1 MNPASAFPP
10 AMGPGGLSQVF
21 NIQQIGGALGIF
33 AVFDRFFGGNP
44 YLSAGFGILF
54 VTTLYQYFW
63 KLVYYLWHR
72 FKKTTYFSINV
83 DQGDESY
90 RWLMEWFSEQPYCK
104 EAREMSIRASWG
116 PQQPGQVPG
125 GGPPGGLLGG
135 GLGQRR
141 SYADDDSDDEE
152 DENGLKQRRPRVMWL
167 PAEGTHYFRYQ
178 GTLIALTRGRGE
190 AKVAGSAAAPSGGG
204 ESLNIKAFTT
214 NRKFLRTIVREA
226 RKLYYSR
233 QENKT
238 NIFIGE
244 DIHWKTIGARNKRDL
259 SSVVLD
265 EGVLKLLS
273 DDLRTFIND
282 RDWYMR
288 CGVPY
293 RRGYLLYGPPG
304 TGKTSFILSIAGK
317 FELSVCVL
325 VLSSNFMNDQKLSS
339 LIKNSPANSIL
350 LLEDVD
356 VAFTQSDLKQG
367 VSFSGLLNAIDGI
380 AAGDGRILFMTTN
393 HIERLSTALIR
404 PGRVDVRVKFDLA
417 SKSQIKGMFWRFY
430 KDLKLPDL
438 EKIEKQVVDRIE
450 DRTVSTAQLQGLFIR
465 NKSSPQ
471 DLLDGLDEFIEQ
483 CKKEWSTE
491 QTRSAAFSESQTFV
505 TPTLNA
511 LGLPVHPQ
519 PVQPMQTG
527 MGPMGPIMP
536 MPPPGTVVTP
546 IIIGPN

>member
-1 MNPASAFPP
+1 MNPATAAGFPP
-10 AMGPGGLSQVF
+10 AMGPGGIPQMF

-33 AVFDRFFGGNP
+33 AVLDRFFGGNP
-44 YLSAGFGILF
+44 YLSAGFGILI

-63 KLVYYLWHR
+63 KLVYFLWAR
-72 FKKTTYFSINV
+72 FKKNTYYSIAV
-83 DQGDESY
+83 DQGDETY
-90 RWLMEWFSEQPYCK
+90 RWLMEWFAEQPYCK

-116 PQQPGQVPG
+116 PLQGGQLGVGAPIPGLHG
-125 GGPPGGLLGG
+125 GGI
-135 GLGQRR
+135 GQRR
-141 SYADDDSDDEE
+141 AGQDDDSDDEE

-178 GTLIALTRGRGE
+178 GALLALTRGRGGE
-190 AKVAGSAAAPSGGG
+190 AKPGAGAAPATA
-204 ESLNIKAFTT
+204 ESLNLKAYTT
-214 NRKFLRTIVREA
+214 NKKLLKTIVHEA

-238 NIFIGE
+238 NIFVGE
-244 DIHWKTIGARNKRDL
+244 DVHWKTIGARNKRDL

-325 VLSSNFMNDQKLSS
+325 VLSSNFMNDQKLNS

-356 VAFTQSDLKQG
+356 VAFTHSEMKQG

-430 KDLKLPDL
+430 KDLKIPDL
-438 EKIEKQVVDRIE
+438 EKIESKVVDRIE
-450 DRTVSTAQLQGLFIR
+450 ERTVSTAQLQGLFIR
-465 NKSSPQ
+465 HKSSPQ
-471 DLLDGLDEFIEQ
+471 DLLDSLDDFIEQ
-483 CKKEWSTE
+483 CKKRVE
-491 QTRSAAFSESQTFV
+491 
-505 TPTLNA
+505 
-511 LGLPVHPQ
+511 LGADS
-519 PVQPMQTG
+519 
-527 MGPMGPIMP
+527 
-536 MPPPGTVVTP
+536 
-546 IIIGPN
+546 

>member
-1 MNPASAFPP
+1 
-10 AMGPGGLSQVF
+10 MGPGGLSQAF

-63 KLVYYLWHR
+63 KLVYYLWNR
-72 FKKTTYFSINV
+72 FKKTTYFSISV

-116 PQQPGQVPG
+116 AQQPGGVPG
-125 GGPPGGLLGG
+125 GAQGGVLGG
-135 GLGQRR
+135 GLGMRR
-141 SYADDDSDDEE
+141 SNADDDSDDEE

-178 GTLIALTRGRGE
+178 GTLITFTRGRGE
-190 AKVAGSAAAPSGGG
+190 VKAAGTPAPASGS

-214 NRKFLRTIVREA
+214 NRKFLRTIVRDA

-244 DIHWKTIGARNKRDL
+244 DIHWKTIGARTKREL

-465 NKSSPQ
+465 NKNSPQ

-491 QTRSAAFSESQTFV
+491 QTRSAAFESTQSFV

-519 PVQPMQTG
+519 PTQSMQTG

-546 IIIGPN
+546 IILGPN